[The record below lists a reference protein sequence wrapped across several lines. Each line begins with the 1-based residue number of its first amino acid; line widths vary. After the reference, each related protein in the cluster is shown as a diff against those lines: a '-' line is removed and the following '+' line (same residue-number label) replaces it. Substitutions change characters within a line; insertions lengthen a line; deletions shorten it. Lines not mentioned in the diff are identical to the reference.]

1 MDKDRKKQLRNHF
14 KEQEQAAARQALG
27 LLLDQLRDL
36 RAHIEHS
43 IAGQGLPCDH
53 TLTRTREWA
62 IQNALDPERVA
73 EGVRSA
79 GAFCDC
85 EVALNLH
92 PHEFGLDEL
101 PRE

>member
-1 MDKDRKKQLRNHF
+1 MDKDRKKQLRKQF
-14 KEQEQAAARQALG
+14 KEQEQAVARRALG
-27 LLLDQLRDL
+27 LLPDQLRDL
-36 RAHIEHS
+36 RAHIERS
-43 IAGQGLPCDH
+43 IAGQGMLCDH

-62 IQNALDPERVA
+62 IQNALDSDRVV

-92 PHEFGLDEL
+92 PHQFGFDQL